1 MAGKVDVGLVAIIF
15 AVIALLMKLAPQKEA
30 IAKIPWNTI
39 IMIAGAGMLIA
50 VAVKAGTIKMLS
62 AWVGANVPTPLIPLA
77 FSIIAA
83 IMSFFS
89 STTGVVAPALFPL
102 IPGLA
107 ESTGLSAGHCSPAR
121 CWAHNPVPSARSL
134 PAAP

>member
-1 MAGKVDVGLVAIIF
+1 
-15 AVIALLMKLAPQKEA
+15 
-30 IAKIPWNTI
+30 
-39 IMIAGAGMLIA
+39 
-50 VAVKAGTIKMLS
+50 MLS
-62 AWVGANVPTPLIPLA
+62 TWVGTNVPTPLIPLA

-107 ESTGLSAGHCSPAR
+107 ESTGLSAGARCSPAL

-134 PAAP
+134 PAAL